1 MKKKF
6 LLAFVFMI
14 NIVTYA
20 QISTFDPSE
29 SSHDVSWFTLKQ
41 GTPKHITVVNLLG
54 EEVFK
59 GLHTNC
65 DIQTFQDGLYIV
77 QTENVKLKVVIQQ
90 GIIVGVYSLVHY
102 AHIEPLQ
109 GDYYVARLIKKS
121 SGDTLLPTNQKSYFT
136 GIDSTQYL
144 IDQNVRMEFSGST
157 ARIYSLYLTQ
167 NPYPTAGLF
176 SFILKNGGSQI
187 KITQVTA
194 AMPAWQ
200 QTVQDLFLGDAFV
213 VRSQITCGDISV
225 DGYIIEND
233 SVRVELARYIPIVI
247 QKCAPEKVQE
257 RPENVLEFIDKVN
270 AYGPMHT
277 FHDTVSHVMRAVH
290 TTMMRIM
297 MFNGSNCEIP
307 SIGSITLDSALY
319 LTKHDK
325 GGVCGNYAQL
335 FARILHEVYGIPAW
349 GFSMGYKNLNDARGH
364 VQTLVMKVVGGDSL
378 FYVYDSDFNYYYMDS
393 VGHPLDLQKQ
403 VYLVA
408 QQRNSEIFIS
418 QNTELGIVPSL
429 TPCLNPILDFG
440 CYTPNAYVEDPIFGD
455 SLYRQH
461 LVRRVENF
469 LATSITEYQNISQ
482 EYTSD
487 FQGKAQFVSVT
498 DFVKSPLWFR
508 SLYTGPQTSYFE
520 NKLKS
525 LMSSQ
530 F

>member
-1 MKKKF
+1 MKKLF
-6 LLAFVFMI
+6 LLTVVSMMF
-14 NIVTYA
+14 IVNQA
-20 QISTFDPSE
+20 QISTFEPSE
-29 SSHDVSWFTLKQ
+29 SSHDVSWLSLKQ
-41 GTPKHITVVNLLG
+41 GVPKHITVVNLLG

-65 DIQTFQDGLYIV
+65 DVQNFQDGLYIV
-77 QTENVKLKVVIQQ
+77 QTADEKLKIVVHQ
-90 GIIVGVYSLVHY
+90 GSVVGSYRLINPF
-102 AHIEPLQ
+102 HIEPLQ
-109 GDYYVARLIKKS
+109 GDYYVARLIKKA
-121 SGDTLLPTNQKSYFT
+121 SGDTLLPTSQKNYFT
-136 GIDSTQYL
+136 GIGSTQYL

-167 NPYPTAGLF
+167 NPYSTAGLF
-176 SFILKNGGSQI
+176 SFILKNGGAQI

-194 AMPAWQ
+194 AMSAWQ
-200 QTVQDLFLGDAFV
+200 QAAQDLFLGDAFV
-213 VRSQITCGDISV
+213 VRSQVVCADTTV

-233 SVRVELARYIPIVI
+233 SARIELARYTPLVI

-257 RPENVLEFIDKVN
+257 RPQNVQEFIDKVN
-270 AYGPMHT
+270 TYGPMHT

-297 MFNGSNCEIP
+297 MFNGVNYEIP
-307 SIGSITLDSALY
+307 SIWTMSLDSVLY
-319 LTKHDK
+319 FTKHDK
-325 GGVCGNYAQL
+325 GGYCGNYGQL

-364 VQTLVMKVVGGDSL
+364 VQTLVMHVTGADSL
-378 FYVYDSDFNYYYMDS
+378 FYLYDSDFNYYYMDS
-393 VGHPLDLQKQ
+393 AGHPLDLQKQ

-408 QQRNSEIFIS
+408 QQRDSEIFMS

-429 TPCLNPILDFG
+429 TPCLNPMLDFG
-440 CYTPNAYVEDPIFGD
+440 CYTPNAYVEDPILGD
-455 SLYRQH
+455 VLYRQH

-487 FQGKAQFVSVT
+487 FQGKAYFVSVA

-520 NKLKS
+520 SKLKS